1 MSDKNELINPFTKKV
16 YKTFEYESEEIAKKK
31 LAKAEDAFKSWSQT
45 KVSDRKKYFKNLSD
59 SIEDMRDEFVET
71 MTKDMGKTIT
81 DGHAEID
88 ACLNI
93 IKYSIEEVEDIL
105 KPKKRELKQGKAFD
119 VFSPLGVIYG
129 IQPWNFP
136 MYQVIRY
143 SVPALLVGNVTVLR
157 HASNVWGTAELIEKA
172 FKKAN
177 FPEGVY
183 NNLYSKHDD
192 LEFMYEDPRVK
203 MVTFTGSPDTGQ
215 EVAKKAAKNLKKT
228 LLELGGNDAYLVLE
242 DADLEMAA
250 KASVKGRLFNNAETC
265 TAAKRFIVVEE
276 VFDKFS
282 ELFIEEMKK
291 TVVGDP
297 SSKNT
302 DLGPM
307 AREDLLEKLEDQV
320 KESLSKGA
328 RILCGGS
335 RVEGE
340 DGYFYEPTILT
351 NLSEGMPAYDDE
363 LFGPV
368 ASLIKAKDL
377 EDAIKISNSS
387 KFGLGGGIFSH
398 DVDKA
403 YEIAS
408 KRLDTGMVN
417 INGYTNSK
425 AQLPFGGVKQ
435 SGYGR
440 EHGHFGFYE
449 YMNIKSVRI
458 IEKEE

>member
-1 MSDKNELINPFTKKV
+1 
-16 YKTFEYESEEIAKKK
+16 
-31 LAKAEDAFKSWSQT
+31 
-45 KVSDRKKYFKNLSD
+45 
-59 SIEDMRDEFVET
+59 
-71 MTKDMGKTIT
+71 
-81 DGHAEID
+81 
-88 ACLNI
+88 
-93 IKYSIEEVEDIL
+93 
-105 KPKKRELKQGKAFD
+105 
-119 VFSPLGVIYG
+119 
-129 IQPWNFP
+129 
-136 MYQVIRY
+136 
-143 SVPALLVGNVTVLR
+143 
-157 HASNVWGTAELIEKA
+157 
-172 FKKAN
+172 
-177 FPEGVY
+177 
-183 NNLYSKHDD
+183 
-192 LEFMYEDPRVK
+192 
-203 MVTFTGSPDTGQ
+203 
-215 EVAKKAAKNLKKT
+215 
-228 LLELGGNDAYLVLE
+228 
-242 DADLEMAA
+242 MAA

-435 SGYGR
+435 S
-440 EHGHFGFYE
+440 
-449 YMNIKSVRI
+449 
-458 IEKEE
+458 